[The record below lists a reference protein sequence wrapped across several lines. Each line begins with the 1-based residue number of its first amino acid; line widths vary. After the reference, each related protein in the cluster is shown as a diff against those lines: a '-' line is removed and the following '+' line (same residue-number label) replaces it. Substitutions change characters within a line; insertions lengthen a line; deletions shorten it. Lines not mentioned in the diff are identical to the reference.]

1 MNKRWI
7 IKEKM
12 DAELVASLSKSINV
26 NPILSELLIQRNI
39 TNFDDAKAFF
49 RPSLANLYDPFLMQ
63 DMDIAIDRLESAMQN
78 GERILIYGDYDVDG
92 TTSVALVYSFL
103 SIYYSNLDIYIPDRY
118 LEGYGISTKGVEYA
132 AESGARLVISLD
144 CGIKAVNRIKDAK
157 NLGVDFIVCDHH
169 TPGDELPVA
178 VACLDPKRPDCN
190 YPDKNLSGCG
200 VGFKFLQGFCQRRK
214 ISEEVLFSYLDL
226 VAVSIA
232 SDIVPISGENR
243 ILAHFGLKK
252 LNENPGMGLRSI
264 IRIANMENREFLISD
279 IVFKIG
285 PRINAA
291 GRIESGRD
299 AVELLISKD
308 EELASSM
315 GENIDQFNETRKDLD
330 RSTTLEALEMID
342 TNPQLQT
349 QKSTVLYKP
358 DWHKG
363 VIGIVASRL
372 IEKYYRPTIILTE
385 GMGLATGSGR
395 SVVGFDIY
403 KAIESC
409 SDLLVNFG
417 GHMYA
422 AGLTMKSENIS
433 LFTKRFEEYVSANIT
448 EEQLTPQIEIDA
460 EILLRDITPR
470 FFDILK
476 QFTPFGP
483 ENMKPTFITRSVRDY
498 GTSKLVGKDRDHLRL
513 EVIEDE
519 SGSIIQGIGFN
530 MGHHFEMV
538 KSGKAFDVCYTIEE
552 NAFNDKTT
560 IQIMVKDIRLSV
572 EDEYGGF

>member
-1 MNKRWI
+1 MNKRWT

-12 DAELVASLSKSINV
+12 NAELVDALSKSINV
-26 NPILSELLIQRNI
+26 NRILSELLIQRNI

-49 RPSLANLYDPFLMQ
+49 RPSLTNLYDPFLMQ
-63 DMDIAIDRLESAMQN
+63 DMDIAIDRLESAMRN

-92 TTSVALVYSFL
+92 TTSVALVFSFL
-103 SIYYSNLDIYIPDRY
+103 SRYYSNLDFYIPDRY

-132 AESGARLVISLD
+132 ASSGARLVISLD
-144 CGIKAVNRIKDAK
+144 CGIKAVNRIRDAK
-157 NLGVDFIVCDHH
+157 ELGVDFIVCDHH
-169 TPGDELPVA
+169 TPGEELPVA
-178 VACLDPKRPDCN
+178 VACLDPKRTDCN

-214 ISEEVLFSYLDL
+214 IPEEILFSYLDL

-308 EELASSM
+308 EKLASSL
-315 GENIDQFNETRKDLD
+315 GQNIDQFNETRKNLD
-330 RSTTLEALEMID
+330 RSTTQEALEMID
-342 TNPQLQT
+342 SNPQLQA
-349 QKSTVLYKP
+349 QKSTVLFKP

-372 IEKYYRPTIILTE
+372 IEKYYRPTIILTQ
-385 GMGLATGSGR
+385 GMGMATGSGR
-395 SVVGFDIY
+395 SVIGFDIY

-422 AGLTMKSENIS
+422 AGLTMKSENIPEFS
-433 LFTKRFEEYVSANIT
+433 KRFEEYVQANIT
-448 EEQLTPQIEIDA
+448 DDQLIPHIEIDA
-460 EILLRDITPR
+460 EILLRDITPK

-530 MGHHFEMV
+530 MGHHFKTV

-552 NAFNDKTT
+552 NVFNDKTT
-560 IQIMVKDIRLSV
+560 IQIMVKDIRLSE

>member
-1 MNKRWI
+1 MNKRWT

-12 DAELVASLSKSINV
+12 DAELVDALSKSINV
-26 NPILSELLIQRNI
+26 NRILSELLIQRNI

-63 DMDIAIDRLESAMQN
+63 DMDIAIDRLESAMRN

-92 TTSVALVYSFL
+92 TTSVALVFSFL
-103 SIYYSNLDIYIPDRY
+103 SRYYSNLDFYIPDRY

-132 AESGARLVISLD
+132 ASSGARLVISLD
-144 CGIKAVNRIKDAK
+144 CGIKAVNRIRDAK
-157 NLGVDFIVCDHH
+157 KLGVDFIVCDHH
-169 TPGDELPVA
+169 TPGEELPVA
-178 VACLDPKRPDCN
+178 VACLDPKRTDCN

-200 VGFKFLQGFCQRRK
+200 VGFKFLQGFCQKRK
-214 ISEEVLFSYLDL
+214 IPEEILFSYLDL

-243 ILAHFGLKK
+243 ILAYFGLKK

-308 EELASSM
+308 EKLASSL
-315 GENIDQFNETRKDLD
+315 GQNIDQFNETRKNLD
-330 RSTTLEALEMID
+330 RSTTQEALEMID
-342 TNPQLQT
+342 SNPQLQA
-349 QKSTVLYKP
+349 QKSTVLFKH

-372 IEKYYRPTIILTE
+372 IEKYYRPTIILTQ
-385 GMGLATGSGR
+385 GMGMATGSGR

-422 AGLTMKSENIS
+422 AGLTMKSENIP
-433 LFTKRFEEYVSANIT
+433 LFSKRFEEYVQANIT
-448 EEQLTPQIEIDA
+448 DDQLIPHIEIDA
-460 EILLRDITPR
+460 EILLRDITPK

-530 MGHHFEMV
+530 MAHHFETV

-552 NAFNDKTT
+552 NVFNDKTT
-560 IQIMVKDIRLSV
+560 IQIMVKDICLSE

>member
-1 MNKRWI
+1 MMNKRWI

-12 DAELVASLSKSINV
+12 DAELVDALSKSINV
-26 NPILSELLIQRNI
+26 NRILSELLIQRNI

-49 RPSLANLYDPFLMQ
+49 RPSLTDLYDPFLMQ
-63 DMDIAIDRLESAMQN
+63 DMDIAIDRLESAMRN

-92 TTSVALVYSFL
+92 TTSVALVFSFL
-103 SIYYSNLDIYIPDRY
+103 SRYYSNLDFYIPDRY

-132 AESGARLVISLD
+132 ASSGARLVISLD
-144 CGIKAVNRIKDAK
+144 CGIKAVNRIRDAK
-157 NLGVDFIVCDHH
+157 KLGVDFIVCDHH
-169 TPGDELPVA
+169 TPGEELPVA
-178 VACLDPKRPDCN
+178 VACLDPKRTDCN

-214 ISEEVLFSYLDL
+214 IPEEILFSYLDL

-330 RSTTLEALEMID
+330 RSTTQEALEMID
-342 TNPQLQT
+342 TNPQLQA

-372 IEKYYRPTIILTE
+372 IEKYYRPTIILTQ
-385 GMGLATGSGR
+385 GMGMATG
-395 SVVGFDIY
+395 
-403 KAIESC
+403 
-409 SDLLVNFG
+409 
-417 GHMYA
+417 
-422 AGLTMKSENIS
+422 
-433 LFTKRFEEYVSANIT
+433 
-448 EEQLTPQIEIDA
+448 
-460 EILLRDITPR
+460 
-470 FFDILK
+470 
-476 QFTPFGP
+476 
-483 ENMKPTFITRSVRDY
+483 
-498 GTSKLVGKDRDHLRL
+498 
-513 EVIEDE
+513 
-519 SGSIIQGIGFN
+519 
-530 MGHHFEMV
+530 
-538 KSGKAFDVCYTIEE
+538 
-552 NAFNDKTT
+552 
-560 IQIMVKDIRLSV
+560 
-572 EDEYGGF
+572 